1 MHPHLFPLPLLSIDL
16 LIPSHPFSSLLIP
29 SHPPDPPLSL
39 RVPTP
44 PFVCSFASPS
54 AKSAPSCHGTT
65 SQTPNLLTFFIA
77 STFWSAASYALL
89 SLGGEGYLAVGSAIV
104 FPATLFAF
112 IRPFPL
118 PYSWAA
124 PPEPLSRH
132 DAGFACA
139 LFVALAVFHTSNH
152 LVGAERRQQ
161 LRAAR
166 VHNGAGGGGGAKV
179 HMSARPSWD
188 ARNHGGERESCNP
201 GDSPSA
207 EGLVG
212 PSIYNM

>member
-1 MHPHLFPLPLLSIDL
+1 M
-16 LIPSHPFSSLLIP
+16 
-29 SHPPDPPLSL
+29 
-39 RVPTP
+39 PTP

-139 LFVALAVFHTSNH
+139 LFVALAVFPPQS

-166 VHNGAGGGGGAKV
+166 VHTVPAAEGRAHV
-179 HMSARPSWD
+179 SARPSWD
-188 ARNHGGERESCNP
+188 ARNHGGERETATR
-201 GDSPSA
+201 DSPSA

-212 PSIYNM
+212 PSSTICE